1 MAQAEYRNE
10 EEYASQAGTGALL
23 NPRIDSTFKAL
34 FTQDTP
40 ESKGALQSFLE
51 AATERK
57 ITHFEIRNNDAP
69 IGFIGQRNVSYD
81 ISCEFDDGL
90 SADIEMQAFNQQ
102 YDYGKRAEY
111 QVARLE
117 TTYLKKGDGWEKAP
131 TVYQISVLDFEYVSK
146 NVSNTRNRKVKK
158 TPVSRYAMRTKDGR
172 ELSNSLNIIFIE
184 LPEAVKLEGSLETN
198 TDLENWAIFLKDADN
213 PEKKG
218 IIDVLTSKKEGLM
231 QAQKS
236 LSSISADRDLW
247 LTQYHLELHERD
259 RISGLTAARR
269 EGLDEGMEKG
279 RKVGRDEGFKES
291 ARRALAMGLPVSQ
304 VSQITGLSVAEI
316 EKL

>member
-90 SADIEMQAFNQQ
+90 SADIEMQAFN
-102 YDYGKRAEY
+102 
-111 QVARLE
+111 
-117 TTYLKKGDGWEKAP
+117 
-131 TVYQISVLDFEYVSK
+131 
-146 NVSNTRNRKVKK
+146 
-158 TPVSRYAMRTKDGR
+158 
-172 ELSNSLNIIFIE
+172 
-184 LPEAVKLEGSLETN
+184 
-198 TDLENWAIFLKDADN
+198 
-213 PEKKG
+213 
-218 IIDVLTSKKEGLM
+218 
-231 QAQKS
+231 
-236 LSSISADRDLW
+236 
-247 LTQYHLELHERD
+247 
-259 RISGLTAARR
+259 
-269 EGLDEGMEKG
+269 
-279 RKVGRDEGFKES
+279 
-291 ARRALAMGLPVSQ
+291 
-304 VSQITGLSVAEI
+304 
-316 EKL
+316 